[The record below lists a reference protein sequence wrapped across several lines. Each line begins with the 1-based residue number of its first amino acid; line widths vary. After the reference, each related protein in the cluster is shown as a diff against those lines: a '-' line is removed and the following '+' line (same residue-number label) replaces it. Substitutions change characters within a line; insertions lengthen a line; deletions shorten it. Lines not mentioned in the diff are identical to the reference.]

1 MTPLLE
7 FTELQCRYGRQMV
20 LQDINLQ
27 VRTGEIVGIVGESG
41 AGKST
46 LLRLALGLVPEGA
59 EVAGS
64 VRFRGKELLSGEP
77 EALRQLRGRH
87 LGMIFQNSREALC
100 PVRRIGDQVAEYAR
114 EHVDLSKAEILKQ
127 AEGLLV
133 KLNFKDP
140 EEVLQSYPFE
150 LSGGMNQRVGI
161 MQALLLQPEV
171 LLADEPTG
179 SLDVTTQKE
188 ILELLAKLRREQQMT
203 MFLVAHSLF
212 VVNFLADWLVVMKN
226 GRIVESGTREDI
238 MTVPKDEYTKAL
250 IKAAPRLV
258 RKHYA

>member
-1 MTPLLE
+1 
-7 FTELQCRYGRQMV
+7 
-20 LQDINLQ
+20 
-27 VRTGEIVGIVGESG
+27 
-41 AGKST
+41 
-46 LLRLALGLVPEGA
+46 
-59 EVAGS
+59 
-64 VRFRGKELLSGEP
+64 
-77 EALRQLRGRH
+77 
-87 LGMIFQNSREALC
+87 
-100 PVRRIGDQVAEYAR
+100 
-114 EHVDLSKAEILKQ
+114 
-127 AEGLLV
+127 
-133 KLNFKDP
+133 
-140 EEVLQSYPFE
+140 
-150 LSGGMNQRVGI
+150 MNQRVGI

-188 ILELLAKLRREQQMT
+188 VLELLAKLRREQQMT